1 MEKDIWYMDGLDFNR
16 ILCPYKY
23 EKYVKEKPPIILK
36 KNEFLFFEDD
46 PVQEIILID
55 AGKVKIGHYDRDGNE
70 SVIAILGKGDVL
82 GQMGLLGEKHHHVFA
97 EVVEEGTQICRM
109 NIDKAKELTR
119 DYINFAIE
127 MNRRIG
133 GHIRKLERRIEILLF
148 KDIKLRMLELL
159 VDMAN
164 EYGRERDGILLIS
177 HNLTQSDFAALAG
190 TSRKSA
196 SLILNELEAQGLIQ
210 FNRKQIFIPE
220 LGKLK
225 AESQQRRLQTA

>member
-97 EVVEEGTQICRM
+97 EVVEEGTQIC
-109 NIDKAKELTR
+109 K
-119 DYINFAIE
+119 
-127 MNRRIG
+127 
-133 GHIRKLERRIEILLF
+133 
-148 KDIKLRMLELL
+148 
-159 VDMAN
+159 
-164 EYGRERDGILLIS
+164 
-177 HNLTQSDFAALAG
+177 
-190 TSRKSA
+190 
-196 SLILNELEAQGLIQ
+196 
-210 FNRKQIFIPE
+210 
-220 LGKLK
+220 
-225 AESQQRRLQTA
+225 